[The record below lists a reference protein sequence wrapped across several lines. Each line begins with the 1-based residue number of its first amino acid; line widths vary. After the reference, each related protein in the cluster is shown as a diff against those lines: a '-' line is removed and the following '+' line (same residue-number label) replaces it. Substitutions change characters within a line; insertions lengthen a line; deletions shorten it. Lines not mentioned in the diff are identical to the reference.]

1 MIKPVSH
8 AGRKAVPMS
17 GLRSGIA
24 EPRRSTQPAVA
35 VAAVALICLAASGC
49 GSSGVHAQTGPIPS
63 TSATGTTSTSTSTP
77 DPSARQQAVAGA
89 IAQVG
94 RYESLLDDL
103 AIHPHRSLNQLYRV
117 STQPDVTQEIGYLNH
132 FREAGDRQ
140 TGHVHLS
147 ATRAVRV
154 ALTNHPKAHRPIY
167 PTVVVTTCI
176 KVSGVK
182 TFNAHGTSTT
192 AKSRKPYF
200 LTHLTLINVKYPAP
214 DQWLVKSVTDTE
226 VRTCGA

>member
-1 MIKPVSH
+1 
-8 AGRKAVPMS
+8 MS
-17 GLRSGIA
+17 GSRSGTA

-35 VAAVALICLAASGC
+35 VAAVALGCLAASGC
-49 GSSGVHAQTGPIPS
+49 GSSGVHSQTGPIPS
-63 TSATGTTSTSTSTP
+63 TSATGTTSTSTP
-77 DPSARQQAVAGA
+77 NPSARQQAVAGA

-103 AIHPHRSLNQLYRV
+103 AIHPHLSLNQLYRV
-117 STQPDVTQEIGYLNH
+117 STQPDVTQQIGYLNH

-140 TGHVHLS
+140 TGHVQLS
-147 ATRAVRV
+147 GTRAVRV
-154 ALTNHPKAHRPIY
+154 ALTNHPKADRPIY
-167 PTVVVTTCI
+167 PTVVVATCI
-176 KVSGVK
+176 KVSGVR
-182 TFNAHGTSTT
+182 TFNKHGRSTT

-200 LTHLTLINVKYPAP
+200 LTHLTLVNVKYPFP